1 MLLSISDLEKDFWI
15 RPGLGKPL
23 TRVEVLKKINLTVAK
38 GEIVGI
44 LGDSGSGK
52 STLAKIILHLLPPS
66 SGKITYDG
74 RDIFSFSKQET
85 SFWRKKVQIVLQ
97 NPFRSLPPRRRVGD
111 ILGEVIHYHR
121 VKNRSEEKDYIA
133 QLLRLVGLSADDGS
147 KFPFQ
152 FSGGERQRVA
162 IARSLAVNPEFLILD
177 EPTSNLDL
185 SIQAQVINVLTE
197 LRQKLNLTYLFIS
210 HDRNLADYFC
220 DRLLELKSGMLNPF
234 PTTPLPNGERIKIK
248 VREN

>member
-1 MLLSISDLEKDFWI
+1 MLLSISNLEKDFWV
-15 RPGLGKPL
+15 RSGLGKPL
-23 TRVEVLKKINLTVAK
+23 TKVEVLKGINLTVAK

-52 STLAKIILHLLPPS
+52 STLAKIILRLLPPS
-66 SGKITYDG
+66 SGKITYAG
-74 RDIFSFSKQET
+74 QDIFGFSKQET
-85 SFWRKKVQIVLQ
+85 SLWRKKVQIVLQ
-97 NPFRSLPPRRRVGD
+97 NPFRSLPPRRRVAD
-111 ILGEVIHYHR
+111 ILREVIHYHH
-121 VKNRSEEKDYIA
+121 VKNRAEEKDYIA
-133 QLLRLVGLSADDGS
+133 QLLRLVGLTAADGS

-197 LRQKLNLTYLFIS
+197 LRQRLNLTYLFIS
-210 HDRNLADYFC
+210 HDRNLAAYFC
-220 DRLLELKSGMLNPF
+220 DRLLEMKEGNLYPLN
-234 PTTPLPNGERIKIK
+234 
-248 VREN
+248 

>member
-1 MLLSISDLEKDFWI
+1 MLLSISDLQKDFWV
-15 RPGLGKPL
+15 RPGLAKPL
-23 TRVEVLKKINLTVAK
+23 AKVEVLKGINLTVAK

-66 SGKITYDG
+66 GGKVVYDG
-74 RDIFSFSKQET
+74 RDIFGFSRQET
-85 SFWRKKVQIVLQ
+85 LLWRKKVQIVLQ
-97 NPFRSLPPRRRVGD
+97 NPFRSLPPRRRVAD
-111 ILGEVIHYHR
+111 ILNEVVHYHR
-121 VKNRSEEKDYIA
+121 VKRKDREKEYIA
-133 QLLRLVGLSADDGS
+133 ELLRLVGLPADAGA

-152 FSGGERQRVA
+152 FSGGERQRIA

-197 LRQKLNLTYLFIS
+197 LRQRLNLTYLFIS
-210 HDRNLADYFC
+210 HDRNLAAYFC
-220 DRLLELKSGMLNPF
+220 DRLVELKAGALY
-234 PTTPLPNGERIKIK
+234 PL
-248 VREN
+248 

>member
-1 MLLSISDLEKDFWI
+1 MLLSILDLKKDFWV
-15 RPGLGKPL
+15 RPGLAKPL
-23 TRVEVLKKINLTVAK
+23 TKVEALKGINLTVAK

-52 STLAKIILHLLPPS
+52 STLAKIILRLIPPS
-66 SGKITYDG
+66 SGKVFYDG
-74 RDIFSFSKQET
+74 RDVFGFSRQET
-85 SFWRKKVQIVLQ
+85 LLWRKKVQIVLQ
-97 NPFRSLPPRRRVGD
+97 NPFRSLPPRRRVAD
-111 ILGEVIHYHR
+111 ILKEVVDYHHLKSR
-121 VKNRSEEKDYIA
+121 GQEKEYIA
-133 QLLRLVGLSADDGS
+133 ELLRLVGLPADAGA

-185 SIQAQVINVLTE
+185 SIQAQVINVLTN

-210 HDRNLADYFC
+210 HDRELAAYFC
-220 DRLLELKSGMLNPF
+220 DRLMELKSGSLYP
-234 PTTPLPNGERIKIK
+234 I
-248 VREN
+248 

>member
-1 MLLSISDLEKDFWI
+1 MLLSASELKKDFWV

-23 TRVEVLKKINLTVAK
+23 AKVEVLKGINLTVDR

-52 STLAKIILHLLPPS
+52 STLAKIVLRLLPPS
-66 SGKITYDG
+66 SGEVTYDG
-74 RDIFSFSKQET
+74 RDIFGFSKQEI
-85 SFWRKKVQIVLQ
+85 SLWRKKVQIVLQ
-97 NPFRSLPPRRRVGD
+97 NPFRSLPPRRRVAD
-111 ILGEVIHYHR
+111 ILREVIHYHR
-121 VKNRSEEKDYIA
+121 VKTRAEEKDYIA
-133 QLLRLVGLSADDGS
+133 QLLQLVGLSAEDGA
-147 KFPFQ
+147 KFPSQ

-197 LRQKLNLTYLFIS
+197 LRRKLNLTYLFIS
-210 HDRNLADYFC
+210 HDRNLAAYFC
-220 DRLLELKSGMLNPF
+220 DRLVEMKSGMLY
-234 PTTPLPNGERIKIK
+234 PL
-248 VREN
+248 

>member
-1 MLLSISDLEKDFWI
+1 MLLSISDLEKDFWV

-23 TRVEVLKKINLTVAK
+23 MRVEVLKKINLTVAK

-66 SGKITYDG
+66 SGKVTYDG
-74 RDIFSFSKQET
+74 QDIFGFSKQEV
-85 SFWRKKVQIVLQ
+85 SLWRKKVQIVLQ
-97 NPFRSLPPRRRVGD
+97 NPFRSLPPRRRVAD
-111 ILGEVIHYHR
+111 ILQEVIHYHH
-121 VKNRSEEKDYIA
+121 VKNRAEEKDYIA
-133 QLLRLVGLSADDGS
+133 QLLQLVGLCAEDGS
-147 KFPFQ
+147 KFSFQ
-152 FSGGERQRVA
+152 FSGGERQRIA

-210 HDRNLADYFC
+210 HDRNLAAYFC
-220 DRLLELKSGMLNPF
+220 DRLVELKEGSLFPF
-234 PTTPLPNGERIKIK
+234 QRG
-248 VREN
+248 